1 MKDLKVIGRLLA
13 QERGE
18 AVQLTR
24 ERAFPVSDRPL
35 VLVPIAMAGESPSL
49 FALGLGDGVGPCC
62 VYACAEP
69 RNRDLQYALLREVAA
84 EIERVVEGWQVNPA
98 VMPQI
103 ITSSRA
109 ASRLVLATFHRMTYT
124 PDEPALQR
132 VGRKMHW
139 FDRVFEQTDSGA
151 LLDMPAALCA
161 LYATGQDDHADTH
174 LGAVLEWLKSADG
187 HIYDRILEAEAKPVS
202 TSTDPRIDN
211 EQLVPRVEQ
220 LVQAERQGDTRSV
233 ARLRGEISAI
243 FRAEVEHR
251 YRLIQEALA
260 ICRRFPASDVANHI
274 EREDRGRHD
283 RHQTYV
289 VNPDNRLAAG
299 LTGDAATAAF
309 VSREL
314 NAEHIERMARHSL
327 SGAQSAAR
335 LSGDILAG
343 EVIYRDAQKIGRRLH
358 VHYQIRSTQERS
370 PLRVGDKLTPVDSE
384 TFGFVVLGT
393 RLENTGHTVV
403 DLELKDGKTKPG
415 QPEVGDYVELAEPR
429 GSMEGIARTMGLA
442 HERLRSK
449 PARRAI
455 AAPVPV
461 THNYL
466 AGVRALRRNH
476 E

>member
-1 MKDLKVIGRLLA
+1 M
-13 QERGE
+13 
-18 AVQLTR
+18 R
-24 ERAFPVSDRPL
+24 ERAFPISHRPL

-49 FALGLGDGVGPCC
+49 FALGLGDGVGPCR
-62 VYACAEP
+62 VYVCAEP
-69 RNRDLQYALLREVAA
+69 RNRDQQYALLRKVAA
-84 EIERVVEGWQVNPA
+84 DIEQVVAGWQTNPV

-109 ASRLVLATFHRMTYT
+109 ALRLVLATFHRMTYT
-124 PDEPALQR
+124 TDEPMLQS

-151 LLDMPAALCA
+151 LLDMPAALGA
-161 LYATGQDDHADTH
+161 LYATGQDDHADSH
-174 LGAVLEWLKSADG
+174 LGALLEWLKPADG
-187 HIYDRILEAEAKPVS
+187 RIYDRILEAEAQPVS
-202 TSTDPRIDN
+202 TSTDPRVDN
-211 EQLVPRVEQ
+211 DELVPRVEQ
-220 LVQAERQGDTRSV
+220 LAEAERQGDTRTV
-233 ARLRGEISAI
+233 TQLRNEVSAI
-243 FRAEVEHR
+243 FRTEVERR

-260 ICRRFPASDVANHI
+260 ICLRFPASDVADHM

-283 RHQTYV
+283 RHQAYV
-289 VNPDNRLAAG
+289 ANPDNRLAAG
-299 LTGDAATAAF
+299 LTGDAATATF
-309 VSREL
+309 LSREL
-314 NAEHIERMARHSL
+314 NSEHIERMGRHSL

-343 EVIYRDAQKIGRRLH
+343 EVIHRDAQKIDRRLH
-358 VHYQIRSTQERS
+358 VHYQIRTAQERS

-393 RLENTGHTVV
+393 RLENTGHTIV

-415 QPEVGDYVELAEPR
+415 QPEVGDQVELAEPR

-466 AGVRALRRNH
+466 AGVRALRRNP
-476 E
+476 